1 MVKCMKFFDRI
12 SETLGL
18 YEEEDDE
25 LLEEEEPVKKAETAP
40 KRIPRSTLAQK
51 QVKVVVL
58 EPANFDDSQKVA
70 DYLRN
75 NQPVVVNFEGT
86 EGLVTKRMTDFISG
100 TIYALGGSMKKIGRN
115 ILVCAP
121 KNVDIDASV
130 NIYDEKGGQ
139 PWKK

>member
-25 LLEEEEPVKKAETAP
+25 LLEEEEP
-40 KRIPRSTLAQK
+40 LAQK